1 MKCWFQ
7 FNIPHWQNPWN
18 ICSLPHPPV
27 NMLVWKFISVE
38 VVYFLWN
45 LYKKHWLYF
54 QTCFKS
60 NRSMLNFS
68 GFVWRYLCGK
78 PGFLHLARFFC
89 HCHLFCC
96 CFLFCCY
103 WFVIILMAWLYVSA
117 CHHKLLSLF
126 AGLKHSFFLL
136 PLPSF
141 CSLHNSYEANV
152 VCQNQDPQPDFHVTG
167 TCLSCFSMQGGMME
181 LIPDP
186 DPYIRSIQ
194 IRAQSLCGGSPHE
207 F

>member
-1 MKCWFQ
+1 MESQVSCTLQ
-7 FNIPHWQNPWN
+7 D
-18 ICSLPHPPV
+18 
-27 NMLVWKFISVE
+27 
-38 VVYFLWN
+38 
-45 LYKKHWLYF
+45 
-54 QTCFKS
+54 
-60 NRSMLNFS
+60 
-68 GFVWRYLCGK
+68 
-78 PGFLHLARFFC
+78 FFC

-167 TCLSCFSMQGGMME
+167 TCLSCFRMQGGMME

-186 DPYIRSIQ
+186 DPYHQKHSD
-194 IRAQSLCGGSPHE
+194 QSPEPLRWESTRVLGN
-207 F
+207 